1 MKPNKFISSTGVAF
15 EILSTAENIETG
27 EDFIIYRTNNAIGK
41 IFVCSKEWWDSQNFM
56 SQGQYA
62 KQGITKYSSSD
73 DKIQLYMSLFI
84 GRNDVYAKRWES
96 KSGKCGYSPVCLN
109 EWKPAICLKPSG
121 KCSNCKLKDY
131 AEFDNSVVEK
141 HLSGAITAGIYPLL
155 KDETCRFAAIDFDD
169 ENWQKDIS
177 AVLSLCKKH
186 FIPAYIERSRSGSG
200 GHLWIFFKESVP
212 ASLARNLAN
221 HILAS
226 AMNERHEIKFS
237 SYDRIFPNQDTMP
250 KGGFGNL
257 IALPLQKFPRKDGN
271 SVFIDGNFHPYPDQW
286 AFLSSIKSLSKS
298 EVNHFIKNLNT
309 NDAMLYEDNSEK
321 PWEPVKPM
329 LLSSDDFPSK
339 ISIVSANMIYIEKK
353 NISSKGLS
361 WLKHLASF
369 KNPEF
374 YKSQAMRLSTYGKP
388 RIISSFEETEQYIG
402 IPRGLYDDIVG
413 IFTTNG
419 INIDVT
425 DKTNMGI
432 KINATFN
439 GQLRPEQ
446 EEAKNTLL
454 RKNCGIL
461 SASTAF
467 GKTVV
472 AASLIAEHKTNT
484 LILVHRTNLLRQWID
499 RLNEFL
505 IVDEQPAVKYTPK
518 GRIRKA
524 SIIGQIGGTKNN
536 LSGII
541 DVAVMQSLISDGEVK
556 DIVRYYGMVI
566 VDECHHVSA
575 FTFEKILKTTNA
587 KYVYGLTATPT
598 RQDGHQPIIYMQ
610 LGHIAYKSDNKK
622 QSQKHPFEHYMIPRF
637 TSFKHVSDNIHDLY
651 ANIIENELRNNMI
664 INDCIA
670 AVSENRTPIILTER
684 TRHVDIL
691 AEKLKGY
698 NVIKLTGGM
707 GNKQNKE
714 VADKLNNLSDSEDII
729 IIATGKYIGE
739 GFDFPRLDTLLLAM
753 PISWKGTLQQYAGRL
768 HRTYEGKSEVRIYD
782 YIDINVPMF
791 ERMYQKRLSGYS
803 SIGYKSKCVNNSAEI
818 INSIYDSGN
827 FLDVFASDI
836 TAAKHNVLIVSPFM
850 SKSTINKMCK
860 LFDFTT
866 DKITVITKP
875 PESYKATSVQ
885 RVETCIHILE
895 HCGITVHFN
904 SAIHQNF
911 AVIDNRLIWYGSLN
925 LLCFGKS
932 EESIMRLES
941 AEIAEELL
949 DCVQG
954 DKRV

>member
-1 MKPNKFISSTGVAF
+1 MKPNKFISSTGVTY
-15 EILSTAENIETG
+15 EILSVAENIETG
-27 EDFIIYRTNNAIGK
+27 EDFIIYRTSNAIGK
-41 IFVCSKEWWDSQNFM
+41 IFVCSKSWWTSQNLI
-56 SQGQYA
+56 SQEQYA
-62 KQGITKYSSSD
+62 NQGITKYSSSD
-73 DKIQLYMSLFI
+73 DKIKLYMSLFI
-84 GRNDVYAKRWES
+84 GRNDVYARRWES

-121 KCSNCKLKDY
+121 KCQNCDFKDY
-131 AEFDNSVVEK
+131 AVFDGKVIEK
-141 HLSGAITAGIYPLL
+141 HLSGTITAGVYPLL

-169 ENWQKDIS
+169 ENWQKDIN
-177 AVLSLCKKH
+177 AVFSLCKKH
-186 FIPAYIERSRSGSG
+186 LIPAYIERSRSGSG
-200 GHLWIFFKESVP
+200 GHLWIFFSENIP
-212 ASLARNLAN
+212 ASLARTLCGC
-221 HILAS
+221 ILS
-226 AMNERHEIKFS
+226 TAMNDRHEIKFS

-257 IALPLQKFPRKDGN
+257 IALPLQKIPRKNGN
-271 SVFIDGNFHPYPDQW
+271 SVFIDENFHPYPDQW
-286 AFLSSIKSLSKS
+286 AFLSNIKSLSKS

-309 NDAMLYEDNSEK
+309 NDAMLYEDNPEK
-321 PWEPVKPM
+321 PWEPVKPV

-432 KINATFN
+432 KINAIFN

-446 EEAKNTLL
+446 EEAKNALL

-472 AASLIAEHKTNT
+472 ATSLIAEYKTNT
-484 LILVHRTNLLRQWID
+484 LILVHRTNLLRQWMD

-556 DIVRYYGMVI
+556 DIVRDYGMVI

-622 QSQKHPFEHYMIPRF
+622 QSQEHPFEHYMIPRF
-637 TSFKHVSDNIHDLY
+637 TSFKHVSDNINDLY
-651 ANIIENELRNNMI
+651 ANIIENELRNDMI
-664 INDCIA
+664 VNDCITA
-670 AVSENRTPIILTER
+670 ISENRTPIILTER

-707 GNKQNKE
+707 GNKQNQE
-714 VADKLNNLSDSEDII
+714 ITDRLNNLSDNEKII

-782 YIDINVPMF
+782 YIDINVPML
-791 ERMYQKRLSGYS
+791 ERMYQKRLLGYS
-803 SIGYKSKCVNNSAEI
+803 SIGYKSKCVDNSAET
-818 INSIYDSGN
+818 INSIFDNTN
-827 FLDVFASDI
+827 FLDVFAGDI
-836 TAAKHNVLIVSPFM
+836 TAAKRSVVIASPFV
-850 SKSTINKMCK
+850 SKRTINKLRK

-866 DKITVITKP
+866 DKINIITRP
-875 PESYKATSVQ
+875 PECYKENDVQ
-885 RVETCIHILE
+885 RAENCIYLLKSF
-895 HCGITVHFN
+895 GITVRLITT
-904 SAIHQNF
+904 IHQNF
-911 AVIDNRLIWYGSLN
+911 AVIDERLIWYGSLN
-925 LLCFGKS
+925 LLCFGNS

-949 DCVQG
+949 NSAQ
-954 DKRV
+954 